1 MHAVPSSIFIK
12 IVEKEVFLNSGIKF
26 FIDIIIS
33 KEGKKGRGKNQYG
46 TGRTNIRNKVVN
58 LNPKIYIHIILII

>member
-1 MHAVPSSIFIK
+1 MHAVPSNIFIK

-33 KEGKKGRGKNQYG
+33 KEGKKGTNQYG
-46 TGRTNIRNKVVN
+46 TGRTNSKNKVVN
-58 LNPKIYIHIILII
+58 LNPKIYIYIILII